1 MVHITDNVHVSK
13 FLSQYRQA
21 IQALMGAL
29 VVGELFLVKDNSDFR
44 IFMVVAIYL
53 GCIFFLKLTSKF
65 TFLLSLVALSCM
77 YILFLVSQ
85 ASTATEK
92 AAVLLFFFMVIG
104 IFQQFREK

>member
-1 MVHITDNVHVSK
+1 MIDITNNV
-13 FLSQYRQA
+13 FLSKSLTQYRQA
-21 IQALMGAL
+21 IQTLMSAL

-53 GCIFFLKLTSKF
+53 ACIFFLKLTSKF
-65 TFLLSLVALSCM
+65 TFFLSLVALSCM
-77 YILFLVSQ
+77 YIQFLILQ

-104 IFQQFREK
+104 IIQQLREK